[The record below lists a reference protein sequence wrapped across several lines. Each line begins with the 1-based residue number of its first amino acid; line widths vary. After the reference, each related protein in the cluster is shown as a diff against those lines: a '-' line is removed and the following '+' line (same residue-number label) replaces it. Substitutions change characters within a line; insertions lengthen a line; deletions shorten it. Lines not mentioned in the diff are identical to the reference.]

1 MIDDKWTDSKRELN
15 PLVTLHVLIILCVGL
30 ILIANLRLNCENRVL
45 PKKKMGIHKRDLERS
60 LSQLPDKATNAG
72 ITTNKKVKKSRDIP
86 FIIDT

>member
-1 MIDDKWTDSKRELN
+1 ME
-15 PLVTLHVLIILCVGL
+15 
-30 ILIANLRLNCENRVL
+30 
-45 PKKKMGIHKRDLERS
+45 IHKRDLERS